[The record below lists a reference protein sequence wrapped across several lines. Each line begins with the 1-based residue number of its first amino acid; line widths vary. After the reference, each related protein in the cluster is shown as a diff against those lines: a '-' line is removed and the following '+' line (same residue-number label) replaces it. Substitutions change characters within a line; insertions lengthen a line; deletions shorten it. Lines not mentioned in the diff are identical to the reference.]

1 MTTYNP
7 SIPVA
12 LPATMADEHANSLA
26 GRSLEEAVEVLTTSR
41 DVDRDRARAVLE
53 GVSAEGTVTRAA
65 LQDRLGHVAK
75 VVATPESRVEFAAMD
90 LAEARRVAD
99 PVADRA
105 PVQSR
110 IEEYEARL
118 TALESRVEELQGT
131 LQELVEA
138 HEAAD
143 IYSVALDLYQL
154 RTAANEVQRQADD
167 LSKDLEGFQEWLD
180 DDERRV
186 AAFGED
192 LELVE
197 AELDAVATDI
207 DALGEA
213 DAQRGRRWL
222 DATLRSRLFEL
233 LLADLQA
240 EWEALRSWAD
250 QEEGSLA
257 DWDEFEAQL
266 EALEARHEAL
276 SSDLEDATDPDWTE
290 RFGDRIE
297 AFSAAVEPAD
307 PPIDWAA
314 VQSAFETHRP
324 NVEPLSIE

>member
-1 MTTYNP
+1 
-7 SIPVA
+7 
-12 LPATMADEHANSLA
+12 
-26 GRSLEEAVEVLTTSR
+26 
-41 DVDRDRARAVLE
+41 
-53 GVSAEGTVTRAA
+53 
-65 LQDRLGHVAK
+65 
-75 VVATPESRVEFAAMD
+75 MD
-90 LAEARRVAD
+90 LAEARRAAES
-99 PVADRA
+99 VADRV

-110 IEEYEARL
+110 IEGYEARL
-118 TALESRVEELQGT
+118 AALESRVEELQGT

-138 HEAAD
+138 HDAAD
-143 IYSVALDLYQL
+143 IYSVARDLHHL

-167 LSKDLEGFQEWLD
+167 LSNDLEGFQDWLE
-180 DDERRV
+180 DDEQRREE
-186 AAFGED
+186 FGED

-222 DATLRSRLFEL
+222 DATLRRRLFEL
-233 LLADLQA
+233 LLVDLRA

-250 QEEGSLA
+250 QEAGSLA
-257 DWDEFEAQL
+257 DWDDFEARI

-276 SSDLEDATDPDWTE
+276 STDLEDATDPDWRE

-297 AFSAAVEPAD
+297 AFSAAVAPAD